1 MGNYLESPRTEK
13 NTERHGS
20 NVGISSMQG
29 WRISME
35 DTHIA
40 TNMPNADDHTLFAVF
55 DGHGGVRAANFVAAS
70 FTKQLTE
77 SREWDEYLATR
88 SEPLLRQAFTQ
99 CFVELDNQMRLDETI
114 GESGCTA
121 TVVMITPTF
130 IICANAGDSR
140 AVMSQGRTVIELSR
154 DHKPE
159 NPEEKQ
165 RIEQNRGH
173 VQNNRV
179 NGMLA
184 VSRAFGDF
192 DLKLYG
198 QPLVSVLPEFVTHIR
213 DYHQDEMIIIA
224 CDGLWD
230 VFSNEEAIKEVCQM
244 IWNEGETDMSLVAEE
259 MLDLSIQK
267 GSKDNVSAIII
278 KLSSSLGGGGGGGG
292 VALRRQLREQE
303 QENHKKNNGIK

>member
-13 NTERHGS
+13 NTESHGS

-55 DGHGGVRAANFVAAS
+55 DGHGGVGAANFVAAN
-70 FTKQLTE
+70 FVKQLAE

-99 CFVELDNQMRLDETI
+99 CFVELDNQMRLDATI
-114 GESGCTA
+114 AESGCTA

-140 AVMSQGRTVIELSR
+140 AVMSQGRTVIALSR

-165 RIEQNRGH
+165 RIEQNGGH
-173 VQNNRV
+173 VQHNRV

-192 DLKLYG
+192 ELKLYG

-213 DYHQDEMIIIA
+213 DYYQDEMIIIA

-230 VFSNEEAIKEVCQM
+230 VFSNEEAIHEVRQM
-244 IWNEGETDMSLVAEE
+244 IWDEGETDITLVAEE
-259 MLDLSIQK
+259 MLDLSLEK

-278 KLSSSLGGGGGGGG
+278 KLSSSLSSSSSLRGG
-292 VALRRQLREQE
+292 VALRRQTR
-303 QENHKKNNGIK
+303 ENHKKTME

>member
-13 NTERHGS
+13 NTESHGS

-55 DGHGGVRAANFVAAS
+55 DGHGGVGAANFVAAH
-70 FTKQLTE
+70 FVKQLAE

-114 GESGCTA
+114 AESGCTA

-165 RIEQNRGH
+165 RIEQNGGH

-184 VSRAFGDF
+184 VSRGFGDF
-192 DLKLYG
+192 ELKLYG

-213 DYHQDEMIIIA
+213 DYYQDEMIIIA

-230 VFSNEEAIKEVCQM
+230 VFSNEEAIKEVRQI
-244 IWNEGETDMSLVAEE
+244 IWNEGETDITLVAEE
-259 MLDLSIQK
+259 MLDLSLEK

-278 KLSSSLGGGGGGGG
+278 KLSSSSSSSSSLGGGGG

-303 QENHKKNNGIK
+303 HHKKTME

>member
-13 NTERHGS
+13 QTESHGS

-29 WRISME
+29 WRMSME

-40 TNMPNADDHTLFAVF
+40 TNMPNAEDHALFAVF
-55 DGHGGVRAANFVAAS
+55 DGHGGEAAANFVAAH
-70 FTKQLTE
+70 FTKQLAE

-88 SEPLLRQAFTQ
+88 SEPHLRQAFTQ
-99 CFVELDNQMRLDETI
+99 CFIELDNQMRLDETI
-114 GESGCTA
+114 AESGCTA

-140 AVMSQGRTVIELSR
+140 AVMSQGRAVIELSR

-165 RIEQNRGH
+165 RIEQNGGV

-192 DLKLYG
+192 DLKLYDK
-198 QPLVSVLPEFVTHIR
+198 PLVSVLPEFVTHIR
-213 DYHQDEMIIIA
+213 DHHQDEMIIIA

-230 VFSNEEAIKEVCQM
+230 VFSNDEAIKEVREM
-244 IWNEGETDMSLVAEE
+244 IWNERETDMSLVAEE
-259 MLDLSIQK
+259 MLDLSLQK

-278 KLSSSLGGGGGGGG
+278 KLSSSLSLGGGGG
-292 VALRRQLREQE
+292 VAVRRQMREQE
-303 QENHKKNNGIK
+303 HHKKTME

>member
-13 NTERHGS
+13 NTERHGLIA
-20 NVGISSMQG
+20 GISSMQG
-29 WRISME
+29 WRMSME

-40 TNMPNADDHTLFAVF
+40 ANMPNAEDHTLFAVF
-55 DGHGGVRAANFVAAS
+55 DGHGGEGAANFVAAR
-70 FTKQLTE
+70 FTKQLAE

-99 CFVELDNQMRLDETI
+99 CFIELDNQMRLDETI
-114 GESGCTA
+114 AESGCTA

-140 AVMSQGRTVIELSR
+140 AVMSQGRTVIELSH

-165 RIEQNRGH
+165 RIEQNGGV

-192 DLKLYG
+192 DLKLYDN
-198 QPLVSVLPEFVTHIR
+198 PLVSVLPDFVTHIR
-213 DYHQDEMIIIA
+213 DHHQDEMIIIA

-230 VFSNEEAIKEVCQM
+230 VFSNEEAIHEVRQM

-278 KLSSSLGGGGGGGG
+278 KLSSLSSSSFGGGG

-303 QENHKKNNGIK
+303 HHKKTME